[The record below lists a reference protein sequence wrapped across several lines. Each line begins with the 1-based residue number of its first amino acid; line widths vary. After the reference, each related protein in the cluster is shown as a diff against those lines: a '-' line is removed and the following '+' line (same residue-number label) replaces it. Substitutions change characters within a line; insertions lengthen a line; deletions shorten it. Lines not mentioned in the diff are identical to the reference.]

1 MLTHTVPMYLYP
13 QGSKE
18 HPIHS
23 SMPPQPW
30 GGVKDGEWC
39 PFLADLLEK
48 SRVIFQLPGERG
60 YHVYYQI
67 LSGKKPELQGVGWRV
82 GYSFSDQ
89 TLPSSH
95 HAWPFVS
102 PCSGLSDIVLL
113 GTLSPWPC
121 TGE

>member
-1 MLTHTVPMYLYP
+1 MYLYP

-18 HPIHS
+18 YPIHS

-60 YHVYYQI
+60 YHIYYQI

-82 GYSFSDQ
+82 GYSFSDPP
-89 TLPSSH
+89 LLSSRL
-95 HAWPFVS
+95 ALRVS
-102 PCSGLSDIVLL
+102 LL
-113 GTLSPWPC
+113 WAQ
-121 TGE
+121 